1 VTKTYRLTYESVE
14 VMHALFDRRLATNSW
29 KISSRMLR
37 EYIDYFGPKTE
48 QLDVCVKDGKAVFT
62 SFTEK
67 IMNGKEILKHPL
79 ETAIAINVHD
89 FDQFKM
95 EDDLHITS
103 SVKDFKA
110 IVMHAETLRTT
121 ITASFSRPSRPLRY
135 SYQAEGVHVEF
146 TLMTSGSYTGSAT
159 PTPALLVGAKEDL
172 RRSSA
177 ASTGAASRLA
187 SEMPPPN
194 RPRLGTAQNQAK
206 ALSLPS
212 QESAEPTKV
221 DRNQASDSLFIS
233 QDEDDRRWD
242 PPEIAEENDEML
254 GWDASADND
263 AGFHPTFRDSNTLMP
278 THGSQGPQIE
288 SPGLPPTQRVS
299 Q

>member
-1 VTKTYRLTYESVE
+1 
-14 VMHALFDRRLATNSW
+14 
-29 KISSRMLR
+29 MLR

-254 GWDASADND
+254 GWDASADNVGMSPNMNENLADDAQD

-299 Q
+299 QVRGIFD